1 MSINRLIG
9 SVGDNKIVDHIQ
21 FIPSS
26 NISVLNFVFTLNWIK
41 YIQIGK
47 YILGD
52 TNKIL
57 HLLLND
63 WSLDHYFLIL
73 SIYKGE
79 SSNFLSA
86 FQKCNHAWKRA
97 VYE

>member
-1 MSINRLIG
+1 MNNTAYSGIDIHMLSICCKNTNIANSLSINRLIG

-63 WSLDHYFLIL
+63 
-73 SIYKGE
+73 
-79 SSNFLSA
+79 
-86 FQKCNHAWKRA
+86 
-97 VYE
+97 